1 MGGGGRG
8 RRGQVWIWAEITSV
22 RKTFL
27 VHEEHRCREINM
39 KELGRVRL
47 GKLGKLRQWARKPVW
62 FQGLLCL
69 PRVSLGTQ
77 VPSNTPWAVFYH
89 AHSIARDHVFP
100 RLSPLKTEVTS

>member
-1 MGGGGRG
+1 MGRGGRG

-47 GKLGKLRQWARKPVW
+47 GKLGKLRQWARKPECGFRASCVCP
-62 FQGLLCL
+62 GSHLEHKS
-69 PRVSLGTQ
+69 PVTSLG
-77 VPSNTPWAVFYH
+77 
-89 AHSIARDHVFP
+89 
-100 RLSPLKTEVTS
+100 LSSTMRIP